1 LNEKTEICLVTPSHL
16 GSAPRVVKEAEAL
29 SEAGFGVTV
38 ISTRNS
44 AAADP
49 LDEQILKEAR
59 WKSRRVNL
67 LGGCRLWRVLAQ
79 KAARQALL
87 RFGSSSPSLAA
98 WSESGAFPA
107 LRRETGRCP
116 ARLYIGHCLTGLA
129 AALSVG
135 KSRGAKTGFDA
146 EDYHEAE
153 LLPEQ
158 TAEEVVRAARI
169 LQREAWQRCSH
180 LTAAAPLIAKKLAE
194 DYGREPEVILNVFPK
209 RMAPAQPPRERPV
222 RRPVRLYWF
231 SQTIG
236 PGRGLEEVMEAC
248 RLLDFPVEVHLRGH
262 DETGFSARLRE
273 RLVASPQGHVLT
285 VKGLAAPEE
294 MARLAAE
301 CDIGL
306 GLEQNLPLNRGIC
319 LTNKIFTYLL
329 AGVPMVLSETPA
341 HRELAPRL
349 GRAAVLADPAKPA
362 ELAAAIT
369 RLAADAG
376 AGREAAEQAWRLGQE
391 RYHWDL
397 EKKKLVELVRRA
409 IGAEAT
415 GG

>member
-1 LNEKTEICLVTPSHL
+1 MSEKTEICLVTPSHL

-44 AAADP
+44 PAADP
-49 LDEQILKEAR
+49 LDEQILREAK

-67 LGGCRLWRVLAQ
+67 LGGGRLRRALVQ
-79 KAARQALL
+79 KMAKPAFLW
-87 RFGSSSPSLAA
+87 FGSASPLLAA
-98 WSESGAFPA
+98 LAESGAFPA
-107 LRRETGRCP
+107 LRREAEGCP

-129 AALSVG
+129 AALSAG
-135 KSRGAKTGFDA
+135 ISRGAKIGFDA

-153 LLPEQ
+153 RLPEQ
-158 TAEEVVRAARI
+158 TGEVGIQAARI
-169 LQREAWQRCSH
+169 LQREAWQRCDH
-180 LTAAAPLIAKKLAE
+180 LTAAAPLIAQKLGE
-194 DYGREPEVILNVFPK
+194 EYGRQPEVILNVFPK
-209 RMAPAQPPRERPV
+209 RMAPARPPRERPA

-262 DETGFSARLRE
+262 DETGFAARLRE
-273 RLVASPQGHVLT
+273 RLANGTQGHALV
-285 VKGLAAPEE
+285 VEELAAPEE

-329 AGVPMVLSETPA
+329 AGIPMVLSDTPA

-349 GRAAVLADPAKPA
+349 GSAAMLADPAKPA
-362 ELAAAIT
+362 ELAAAVT
-369 RLAADAG
+369 RLAGDAAG
-376 AGREAAEQAWRLGQE
+376 GREAAEQAWRLGQE
-391 RYHWDL
+391 RYHWDF
-397 EKKKLVELVRRA
+397 EKKKFVELVRRA
-409 IGAEAT
+409 IGPEAAR
-415 GG
+415 G